1 MNDSGSV
8 SELVSLL
15 LAAVAA
21 SLLTAVGA
29 ITENAGISELLAN
42 PSVFGLWEVGMG
54 ALLLYVGIYMLG
66 YRRVW
71 TGLRQQ
77 LA

>member
-42 PSVFGLWEVGMG
+42 PSVFGLWEIGMG
-54 ALLLYVGIYMLG
+54 ALLLYVGINMLG
-66 YRRVW
+66 YRQVW